1 MTTTTTTNPIT
12 PGELV
17 SAKTICLVLKIGS
30 FCNTKQASLAGA
42 VLSKDEPNL
51 EPDKAL
57 LKLSKTLLDSPELIA
72 VQRHDRKVATRIRQ
86 LAFTSMFK
94 GGVYLLPLGMVTTAE
109 GILTEA
115 EKARKTL
122 VDAACAMYMTRITE
136 TTSRLG
142 STARLTDYPSVERFK
157 ASFYMEYSYVT
168 FETPTRLQAISAGLF
183 EAETA
188 KARVR
193 LESVADEC
201 EQTMRAGLLHLVD
214 HLAERMSAD
223 ADGKPKRLAHSTI
236 ENLNDFLKVFELRNV
251 TDDAQLG
258 AIVIRARAV
267 MNGMDHKQLKSDEA
281 IRAKVL
287 AELGELK
294 SALDPLIVERPTRAI
309 TFDDDSEGV

>member
-1 MTTTTTTNPIT
+1 
-12 PGELV
+12 
-17 SAKTICLVLKIGS
+17 
-30 FCNTKQASLAGA
+30 
-42 VLSKDEPNL
+42 
-51 EPDKAL
+51 
-57 LKLSKTLLDSPELIA
+57 
-72 VQRHDRKVATRIRQ
+72 
-86 LAFTSMFK
+86 
-94 GGVYLLPLGMVTTAE
+94 
-109 GILTEA
+109 
-115 EKARKTL
+115 
-122 VDAACAMYMTRITE
+122 
-136 TTSRLG
+136 
-142 STARLTDYPSVERFK
+142 
-157 ASFYMEYSYVT
+157 MEYSYVT